1 MSLSTTGFFTA
12 PCANS
17 FARAACAPE
26 ATPSSTWGPP
36 GIAWGADAS
45 AALGAGTAAASAL
58 VVTTQLPPD
67 RMQLPIPVS
76 PSATEMLFDME
87 AADQVI
93 AVDDQSNFPAEALQK
108 PHTLSGYQPN
118 VEAIAA
124 LKPDLVV
131 LSDPT
136 IKDQLEKLGIKVWV
150 GAAPADLKGLYDQ
163 INELGAATGHVAAA
177 AGVVERMKAVI
188 DLAVSTTPKGSMGTS
203 VYHELDPTFYSVTT
217 NTFIGKVYELFG
229 LKNIADGAQPGND
242 YPQLNAEYIVKA
254 NPGLIVLADSKCCGA
269 TSASVSG
276 RPGWDVIDAVKN
288 SKVVAVDDDIASR
301 WGPRIVD
308 FVMAISK
315 ALSGK

>member
-1 MSLSTTGFFTA
+1 M
-12 PCANS
+12 
-17 FARAACAPE
+17 
-26 ATPSSTWGPP
+26 
-36 GIAWGADAS
+36 
-45 AALGAGTAAASAL
+45 
-58 VVTTQLPPD
+58 
-67 RMQLPIPVS
+67 
-76 PSATEMLFDME
+76 
-87 AADQVI
+87 
-93 AVDDQSNFPAEALQK
+93 
-108 PHTLSGYQPN
+108 
-118 VEAIAA
+118 
-124 LKPDLVV
+124 
-131 LSDPT
+131 
-136 IKDQLEKLGIKVWV
+136 
-150 GAAPADLKGLYDQ
+150 
-163 INELGAATGHVAAA
+163 AAA

-203 VYHELDPTFYSVTT
+203 VYHELDPTFYSVTS

-254 NPGLIVLADSKCCGA
+254 NPGLVVLADSKCCGA

-288 SKVVAVDDDIASR
+288 NKVIAVDDDIASR